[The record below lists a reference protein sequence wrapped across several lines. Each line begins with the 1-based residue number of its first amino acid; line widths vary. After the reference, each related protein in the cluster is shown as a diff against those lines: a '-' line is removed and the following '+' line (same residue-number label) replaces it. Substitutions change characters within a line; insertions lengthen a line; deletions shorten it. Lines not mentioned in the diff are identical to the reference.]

1 MQEAYLFLNVEV
13 GREMDILKTLKKS
26 HNVDEAYILF
36 GEYDMITKVKCSD
49 KQELN
54 VCINRLKT
62 IDGVGQIKSFEVAD
76 VVV

>member
-26 HNVDEAYILF
+26 HDVDEAYILF
-36 GEYDMITKVKCSD
+36 GEYDIIAKVKCSD

-54 VCINRLKT
+54 VCINRLKA
-62 IDGVGQIKSFEVAD
+62 IDGIGQIKSFEVAD